1 MRALAVVAHH
11 ARRLRA
17 RAVLGTK
24 RARDGAEG
32 PGQPH
37 HVMMLA
43 VDPPAAA
50 PAAPGTTPAAP
61 AEGAHHGARAWG
73 RGEGA
78 VVGVGIGLCVEVSL
92 GVRLRLCLCLCLG
105 LGLGGGD
112 RTWRDTRVPI

>member
-17 RAVLGTK
+17 RAVLGTM

-32 PGQPH
+32 PDQPR
-37 HVMMLA
+37 MLMLA

-78 VVGVGIGLCVEVSL
+78 VVGVGIGLCVELRL

-105 LGLGGGD
+105 LCLGGGD
-112 RTWRDTRVPI
+112 RAWRDTGVPI